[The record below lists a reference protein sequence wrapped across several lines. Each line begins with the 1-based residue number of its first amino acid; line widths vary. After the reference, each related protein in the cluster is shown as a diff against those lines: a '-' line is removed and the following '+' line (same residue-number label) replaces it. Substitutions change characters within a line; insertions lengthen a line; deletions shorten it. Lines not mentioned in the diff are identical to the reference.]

1 MRLDGQRSSRPETG
15 CDGRIGGGAR
25 RARRLA
31 APLLLAFAALVAM
44 VAPAVAQ
51 TVIWEAQLG
60 AESVI
65 FASGTVEGKGFV
77 AGTGGTLSDR
87 TFSYKGD
94 SFNISIL
101 AVSNT
106 AKNIYFQVTSGST
119 VLANLTSGP
128 TTFHFGNSSFLS
140 TVSFAGQNRLVQW
153 LSTSLT
159 VTAGTTYTVKWT
171 TTEPGAPRNLAVATD
186 GTLSWTAPSS
196 VGGSAITGYEYRQRE
211 GSAAWGSWT
220 AIDNSANLTS
230 YQVTGLDDAKEYT
243 FQLRAKNNAGS
254 GLYSD
259 TTVRSAA
266 NPIVS
271 EITLSDAGSSGF
283 HGTGDTV
290 TVSVV
295 FDQAVTLSG
304 GLSLTLEQGDGTRTL
319 SGPTGSGTD
328 TLAFTY
334 DVQSSDVDID
344 GLSVPENA
352 LTLASGATLQS
363 SGNQD
368 ADLTHDAKT
377 FPDHAVNPPVPAIT
391 NIEIDETRSPV
402 NPDGFHTSAPGF
414 DEVSVAVTFSTDVT
428 VGGGSQ
434 WRLSVRV
441 GDETKDAVY
450 HHASSEPSVLRFVY
464 DVASGDRDT
473 DGVSVPA
480 GSLTPLAGA
489 TLKDAY
495 DRDAVVTH
503 GAYGP
508 FSGHKVNPT
517 PSAPANLRAE
527 RAGTGTIRLFWNAAA
542 GHGFA
547 ISKYVFRRRSNGGSW
562 SSPADIPGGA
572 GARSHLVSNVSA
584 QNTYDFEV
592 WAENAAGAGM
602 RAELASVD
610 PGELRDPSSP
620 SVLRAPQALTAETDD
635 SRRVALRWALPA
647 DAAEPHPGRPGN
659 WMQIEGYRIEVCA
672 ANCANESNWGV
683 LVENTRARRYAEE
696 GLEGDIRGRKYR
708 VRAIEANG
716 EHGSWSEVAGLPV
729 TEVSNLRLAAG
740 DEDDLMEV
748 WFNVRHPN
756 GETAHVLVHRR
767 GDPQA
772 DREVRTVQLRRNAL
786 GDDKIRL
793 YYEGLAAETWYEA
806 TFDWTD
812 AFDSARRLTAEE
824 RTLNA
829 GMRTSGAP
837 PKGLPLLEVST
848 DGGGTWDGFDRV
860 ELQMGGS
867 AGYRLRVGEA
877 CEGQRW
883 VEARFDEDGSDYQ
896 PPAATLDPARLT
908 LACAADG
915 PGPGQDIEVTARP
928 LSGYPRSQWETLR
941 SREVLH
947 PRYTHMVRDGGAD
960 GTILS
965 TLVAPVNV
973 AVRVTPMLS
982 VDDGWERESGRGS
995 DGKLVFAVR
1004 LDPAGAGEVEVDYA
1018 TRGGSA
1024 TEGEDYVAASGTL
1037 VFEPG
1042 EPLQTVEVTVI
1053 DDAHDDAGET
1063 FALVLSNP
1071 RGAELL
1077 DGEGTGTIHNT
1088 DPDEGPVLTG
1098 LTLVDAADQTVLAQ
1112 LADGATVELDDPDGG
1127 SYGIRA
1133 DAAADA
1139 EIGSVRLELSGAKT
1153 VSRTENGA
1161 PYSLYGD
1168 AGGALEGGSLPVGS
1182 YTLRATAYAK
1192 RDLGG
1197 DVLQTFEAS
1206 FAVAAEEEPEP
1217 EVALSATFPAS
1228 PYASRSHSGPSDRP
1242 QVVVAFS
1249 EATASF
1255 AADTG
1260 SVSVSGASVASV
1272 QAHQEAGLEYA
1283 KLFFLEPTG
1292 DGPIEFTLVA
1302 DVPCADGGIC
1312 TADGRVLAGVPEAPR
1327 TIEGVTAA
1335 TEPVAE
1341 NSAATDAPT
1350 ISGTA
1355 QVDETLTASVSGIS
1369 DAEGLENAS
1378 YAYQWIRGSTDIGGA
1393 TDSTYTL
1400 VNADEGE
1407 TIKVRVS
1414 FTDDAGN
1421 AESFTSA
1428 ATDAVAAAPEP
1439 LTASFSGV
1447 PAEHAGEGRFTFD
1460 LAFSEHVQGLSFRT
1474 LRDEAFDVSGGAVRR
1489 AKRKQS
1495 GSNLGWTIHV
1505 EPASYGPVTIRLP
1518 AGSVETADGRAL
1530 SNSPSATVAGPV
1542 GISVADASVDEAAD
1556 AVLEF
1561 VVTLSRA
1568 ASAAFTVAYQT
1579 SDGSATAGQDYT
1591 ATSGTL
1597 SFQTGDTSKTIE
1609 VAVLDDSHDEGEET
1623 LTLRLSNPSGGRL
1636 ADGEATGTIENRD
1649 PLPRAFMA
1657 RFGRAV
1663 AVQVVEQVE
1672 ERIQAPRR
1680 TGFEGRVAG
1689 RELRRGMER
1698 EVAVGL
1704 LHRLGGLG
1712 GANRYGAGLGT
1723 PMAGSPAGGGAMLG
1737 RPGPW
1742 GVGLG
1747 MAAAGPMMGDGA
1759 GPARMGGAH
1768 GPESGLHGGGLFG
1781 MGLGSM
1787 GFGGDSLLTGSAFAL
1802 NRETGSGGILSFWSR
1817 GAQSSFHGRE
1827 GDLSLDGRVRT
1838 TMFGFDYARGPLVA
1852 GLSLANSRGRGGYSG
1867 ADAGEVT
1874 SSVTGLYPW
1883 LGYKVSDRITLWG
1896 VTGYGKGALRLTPGE
1911 ATTLKS
1917 GLSMAMAAGGMR
1929 GELADSVVGGF
1940 GLAFKADAL
1949 WVGTGIE
1956 GVEGPAGRLAATAAR
1971 ATRFRTGL
1979 EASRGYRFKRRV
1991 SLEPSLEV
1999 GLRRDGG
2006 DAETGAGVDLGGG
2019 LIVSDTLSGLSA
2031 AVRVRMLL
2039 VHEAEGF
2046 RDRGVSVSFSY
2057 NPTPSTPLGFMAKLT
2072 PSWGG
2077 QTTSG
2082 AEALWG
2088 RETMVGMA
2096 HGGASA
2102 GNRLQAELGYGLPVG
2117 SRLVGTPRF
2126 GIGTSEYG
2134 RDYRLGYSLG
2144 ALGGE
2149 GTAVEL
2155 GVDAQRRERSLQ
2167 GSTDHG
2173 AIARATVHW

>member
-1 MRLDGQRSSRPETG
+1 MRLDGQRSARPDTG
-15 CDGRIGGGAR
+15 CDGRIGGGAK

-31 APLLLAFAALVAM
+31 PPLLLAFAALVAM
-44 VAPAVAQ
+44 ATPAVGQ
-51 TVIWEAQLG
+51 TVIWEAQLVADDG
-60 AESVI
+60 V
-65 FASGTVEGKGFV
+65 TVSNAAAKGFV
-77 AGTGGTLSDR
+77 AGEGGTLSER
-87 TFSYKGD
+87 TFTYKGD
-94 SFNISIL
+94 SFTMFLIVSADANKGLYIGLQEGSANI
-101 AVSNT
+101 N
-106 AKNIYFQVTSGST
+106 N
-119 VLANLTSGP
+119 LANDN
-128 TTFHFGNSSFLS
+128 TTFHFGNRSFGKTDRTIAG
-140 TVSFAGQNRLVQW
+140 TVLMYW
-153 LSTSLT
+153 LSANLT
-159 VTAGTTYTVKWT
+159 VTDGTTYTVKWT
-171 TTEPGAPRNLAVATD
+171 TTEPGAPRNFGVAAD

-220 AIDNSANLTS
+220 AIDNSANSTS
-230 YQVTGLDDAKEYT
+230 YQVTGLDANTEYT

-266 NPIVS
+266 NPTVS
-271 EITLSDAGSSGF
+271 EITLSDPGSSGF

-290 TVSVV
+290 TVSVA
-295 FDQAVTLSG
+295 FTQAVTLSG
-304 GLSLTLEQGDGTRTL
+304 GLSLTLELGDGTRTL

-334 DVQSSDVDID
+334 DVLASDVDID

-352 LTLASGATLQS
+352 LTLASGATLQA
-363 SGNQD
+363 SGNRD
-368 ADLTHDAKT
+368 ADLTHGAKT
-377 FPDHAVNPPVPAIT
+377 FADHAVNPPVPAIT
-391 NIEIDETRSPV
+391 NIAIDETRSPV
-402 NPDGFHTSAPGF
+402 APDGFHTSGQAHRF
-414 DEVSVAVTFSTDVT
+414 IYLEVTFSGDVT
-428 VGGGSQ
+428 SGGGAQ
-434 WRLSVRV
+434 WRLSVKV
-441 GDETKDAVY
+441 GEADKDAING
-450 HHASSEPSVLRFVY
+450 HSSSPNVLAFFYGVG
-464 DVASGDRDT
+464 SGDRDT

-480 GSLTPLAGA
+480 GSLTPLVGA

-495 DRDAVVTH
+495 GRDAVVTH

-508 FSGHKVNPT
+508 FRGHKVNPT
-517 PSAPANLRAE
+517 PNAPTGLRAE
-527 RAGTGTIRLFWNAAA
+527 SAGTGAIRLVWSAAA
-542 GHGFA
+542 DHGFA
-547 ISKYVFRRRSNGGSW
+547 ISKYVFRRRNTGGSW
-562 SSPADIPGGA
+562 SSPEDIPGGA

-592 WAENAAGAGM
+592 WAENAAGAGL

-672 ANCANESNWGV
+672 ADCEGEANWGV
-683 LVENTRARRYAEE
+683 LVESTRARRYTEE

-708 VRAIEANG
+708 VRAIETNG
-716 EHGSWSEVAGLPV
+716 EHGPWSEVAGLPV
-729 TEVSNLRLAAG
+729 TQVSNLRLAAG

-756 GETAHVLVHRR
+756 GETAYVLLHRR

-812 AFDSARRLTAEE
+812 TFDSARRLTVEE

-860 ELQMGGS
+860 ELPMGGS
-867 AGYRLRVGEA
+867 AGYRLRVAEA

-883 VEARFDEDGSDYQ
+883 VEAVFDEDGSDYR
-896 PPAATLDPARLT
+896 PAAATLDPARLT

-915 PGPGQDIEVTARP
+915 PGPGREIEVTARP

-947 PRYTHMVRDGGAD
+947 PRYVHTVRDGGAD
-960 GTILS
+960 GEILS

-973 AVRVTPMLS
+973 AVRVTAMLS

-995 DGKLVFAVR
+995 DGK
-1004 LDPAGAGEVEVDYA
+1004 
-1018 TRGGSA
+1018 
-1024 TEGEDYVAASGTL
+1024 
-1037 VFEPG
+1037 
-1042 EPLQTVEVTVI
+1042 
-1053 DDAHDDAGET
+1053 T

-1139 EIGSVRLELSGAKT
+1139 AIGSVRLELSGAKT

-1168 AGGALEGGSLPVGS
+1168 AGGTLEGGALPVGS
-1182 YTLRATAYAK
+1182 YTLRATAYAE

-1197 DVLQTFEAS
+1197 DVLQTLEAS

-1242 QVVVAFS
+1242 QVLVAFS

-1292 DGPIEFTLVA
+1292 DGPIELALVA

-1341 NSAATDAPT
+1341 NSAATGALT

-1369 DAEGLENAS
+1369 DADGLENAS

-1400 VNADEGE
+1400 VDADEGE

-1414 FTDDAGN
+1414 FSDDAGN

-1428 ATDAVAAAPEP
+1428 TTDAVAAAPEP

-1447 PAEHAGEGRFTFD
+1447 PPEHAGEGRFTFD

-1474 LRDEAFDVSGGAVRR
+1474 LRDEAFDVSGGTVRR

-1530 SNSPSATVAGPV
+1530 SNSPAATVAGPV
-1542 GISVADASVDEAAD
+1542 GISVADASVDEATD

-1704 LHRLGGLG
+1704 LNRLGGLG

-1737 RPGPW
+1737 RPEPW
-1742 GVGLG
+1742 GGGLG

-1768 GPESGLHGGGLFG
+1768 GLESGLHGGGLFG
-1781 MGLGSM
+1781 MGLGSR

-1817 GAQSSFHGRE
+1817 GAQSQFYGRE

-1838 TMFGFDYARGPLVA
+1838 TMFGADYARGPLVA

-1956 GVEGPAGRLAATAAR
+1956 GVDGPAGRLAGTAAR
-1971 ATRFRTGL
+1971 VTRFRTGL
-1979 EASRGYRFKRRV
+1979 EASRDYSFKRRL
-1991 SLEPSLEV
+1991 SLEPRLEV

-2006 DAETGAGVDLGGG
+2006 DAETGAGVDIGGG
-2019 LIVSDTLSGLSA
+2019 LIVADTLSGLSA
-2031 AVRVRMLL
+2031 DVRVRMLL
-2039 VHEAEGF
+2039 VHQDAGF
-2046 RDRGVSVSFSY
+2046 RERGVSVSFSY
-2057 NPTPSTPLGFMAKLT
+2057 NPTPSTPLGFMAKVT

-2077 QTTSG
+2077 QATSG

-2088 RETMVGMA
+2088 RETMAGMPHGGMA
-2096 HGGASA
+2096 S
-2102 GNRLQAELGYGLPVG
+2102 GNRLEAELGYGLPVG

-2126 GIGTSEYG
+2126 GIGTSEHG
-2134 RDYRLGYSLG
+2134 RDYRLGYGLTVLQRGSMSFELG
-2144 ALGGE
+2144 LE
-2149 GTAVEL
+2149 GT
-2155 GVDAQRRERSLQ
+2155 RRESSMQ
-2167 GSTDHG
+2167 GVTDHG
-2173 AIARATVHW
+2173 ALARLTASW